1 MTQKNTQTANRYMDK
16 NDNRGYWFRD
26 NARDRRMTVEVTR
39 RADGSYFVH
48 GAKAYYTEGGNRKTV
63 TVNPRELKK
72 ELRAAAHTPKAL
84 KTH

>member
-1 MTQKNTQTANRYMDK
+1 MDK

-48 GAKAYYTEGGNRKTV
+48 GAKAHYTEGGNRKVV

-72 ELRAAAHTPKAL
+72 ELRAAARTPKAL

>member
-16 NDNRGYWFRD
+16 NDHRGFWFRD

-39 RADGSYFVH
+39 RSDGSYFVH
-48 GAKAYYTEGGNRKTV
+48 GAKAHYTEGKSRRTV
-63 TVNPRELKK
+63 TVNARELKK